1 MKALKN
7 STALVVAL
15 GLMTPHYGLAQGAAA
30 NAEAEA
36 TAEQNALAC
45 ITKGIADGL
54 TEEDAT
60 ADCKRNGGAAQ
71 GESTGY
77 VAEDSTTEE
86 AAGVDAE
93 AETNAEA
100 QADDVAEPSPEEPQI
115 PEAPA
120 AEASAEPLPE
130 TTAPDDQVEATAD
143 SGMSEED
150 AKSAAEAAIA
160 AQDQPEAEAPAQ
172 SETAKPQDDA
182 PADNAAAEVAPETNV
197 TVAPEVTVEAP
208 EPAPAEEPTP
218 TAADPEPAPATE
230 EAPVTDIAEDT
241 TADTSTAPEPEMSA
255 AAQAAET
262 LLEKALD
269 AEAGDGAPLA
279 AAALAAT
286 ADNEADAEM
295 TEETVTENTA
305 RTSDEDFSN
314 SVNGQAKASSDDEK
328 KGLTNVEKAALA
340 DLAALAVGAVLKNGS
355 EVAVNSGDRVVLQ
368 QPDGSYR
375 VIKDDG
381 ALLRQPGTTV
391 RTQSFNDGS
400 SRTISTRPDGAEIMT
415 IYDSQK
421 RIIKRTRIEPN
432 GDEYVLVDDSRG
444 AEPVEVTELPEVSV
458 TDTATATD
466 RDALAAALARQAETS
481 RSFTLSQVRQ
491 IAPVRALA
499 PAVSVENVTFATGS
513 AAIRPQQAEELAT
526 LGTAIRERIAE
537 NPREVFLVEG
547 HTDAVGSAAYNLAL
561 SDRRAESLALA
572 LTEYFDVPSENLVI
586 QGYGEEYLKISTAGA
601 EEENRRATVRRITDL
616 LRTASAE

>member
-15 GLMTPHYGLAQGAAA
+15 GLMTPHYGLAQGTAA
-30 NAEAEA
+30 NLEADIAAKED
-36 TAEQNALAC
+36 ALAC
-45 ITKGIADGL
+45 ITKGIADGM

-60 ADCKRNGGAAQ
+60 ADCQTNGGAAQ
-71 GESTGY
+71 GESAGY
-77 VAEDSTTEE
+77 VAEDPTTAA
-86 AAGVDAE
+86 AAG
-93 AETNAEA
+93 AETEASPDASADSAA
-100 QADDVAEPSPEEPQI
+100 QATAETPQM

-120 AEASAEPLPE
+120 VEGAAEVQPETVAPDVAAEAP
-130 TTAPDDQVEATAD
+130 T
-143 SGMSEED
+143 MSEAD
-150 AKSAAEAAIA
+150 AQAAAEAAIA
-160 AQDQPEAEAPAQ
+160 AQEPAQ
-172 SETAKPQDDA
+172 TEATEDA
-182 PADNAAAEVAPETNV
+182 PAEATTETNE
-197 TVAPEVTVEAP
+197 TVAPEITVEAP
-208 EPAPAEEPTP
+208 PAEALQATPVEEPAQD
-218 TAADPEPAPATE
+218 TAKAPAP
-230 EAPVTDIAEDT
+230 EAPQEPVTNIAEDT
-241 TADTSTAPEPEMSA
+241 SAQTSTAPEPEMSPEAEA
-255 AAQAAET
+255 AAQM
-262 LLEKALD
+262 LEQALE
-269 AEAGDGAPLA
+269 AEASDGAPLA

-286 ADNEADAEM
+286 TQDDAAAPM
-295 TEETVTENTA
+295 VEETVTEETA
-305 RTSDEDFSN
+305 RSSSEDFSN
-314 SVNGQAKASSDDEK
+314 SVSGKAKASDDEQ
-328 KGLTNVEKAALA
+328 KGLTNLEKAALA
-340 DLAALAVGAVLKNGS
+340 GLAALAVGAVLKNGS

-368 QPDGSYR
+368 DPDGSYR

-391 RTQSFNDGS
+391 RTQNFSDGS
-400 SRTISTRPDGAEIMT
+400 SRTVSTRPDGAEIVT

-444 AEPVEVTELPEVSV
+444 AAPVEVTELPQVNV
-458 TDTATATD
+458 TETVTATD

-499 PAVSVENVTFATGS
+499 PAVTVDNVTFASGS
-513 AAIRPQQAEELAT
+513 AAIRPEQAEELAL
-526 LGTAIRERIAE
+526 LGTAIRERIAQ

-547 HTDAVGSAAYNLAL
+547 HTDAVGSGAFNLAL

-586 QGYGEEYLKISTAGA
+586 QGYGEEYLKIATDGP

-616 LRTASAE
+616 LRTATAE

>member
-30 NAEAEA
+30 NLEADIAAEEDP
-36 TAEQNALAC
+36 LGC
-45 ITKGIADGL
+45 ITDGIANGL
-54 TEEDAT
+54 TEEAAT
-60 ADCKRNGGAAQ
+60 AECQTNGGAAK
-71 GESTGY
+71 GESAGY
-77 VAEDSTTEE
+77 VAEDPTTAE
-86 AAGVDAE
+86 AAGVEGTAPETTSE
-93 AETNAEA
+93 A
-100 QADDVAEPSPEEPQI
+100 V

-120 AEASAEPLPE
+120 PDAQPEAAEAPTMSAE
-130 TTAPDDQVEATAD
+130 EAQA
-143 SGMSEED
+143 
-150 AKSAAEAAIA
+150 AAEAAIA
-160 AQDQPEAEAPAQ
+160 AQDPVPTEAPA
-172 SETAKPQDDA
+172 DA
-182 PADNAAAEVAPETNV
+182 PAETQTEAATPEVAPETSV
-197 TVAPEVTVEAP
+197 TVAPETTVEAP
-208 EPAPAEEPTP
+208 AAETPQATPVEEPAQDTAE
-218 TAADPEPAPATE
+218 APAP
-230 EAPVTDIAEDT
+230 EASQEPVTNIADDT
-241 TADTSTAPEPEMSA
+241 SAQTSTAPEPEMSPE
-255 AAQAAET
+255 AQAASQM
-262 LLEKALD
+262 LEQALE
-269 AEAGDGAPLA
+269 AEASDGAPLA

-286 ADNEADAEM
+286 AQDDAAEPM
-295 TEETVTENTA
+295 TEETVTEDTA
-305 RTSDEDFSN
+305 RSSSEDFSN
-314 SVNGQAKASSDDEK
+314 KVGEQAKASDDEK
-328 KGLTNVEKAALA
+328 KGLTNLEKAALA
-340 DLAALAVGAVLKNGS
+340 GLAALAVGAVLKNGS

-368 QPDGSYR
+368 DPDGSYR

-391 RTQSFNDGS
+391 QTQNFSDGS
-400 SRTISTRPDGAEIMT
+400 SRTVSTRPDGAEVVT

-444 AEPVEVTELPEVSV
+444 AAPVEVTELPKVNV
-458 TDTATATD
+458 TETVTATD

-499 PAVSVENVTFATGS
+499 PAVTVDNVTFASGS
-513 AAIRPQQAEELAT
+513 AAIRPEQAEELAT
-526 LGTAIRERIAE
+526 LGTAIRDRIAE

-547 HTDAVGSAAYNLAL
+547 HTDAVGSGAFNLAL

-586 QGYGEEYLKISTAGA
+586 QGYGEEYLKIATDGP

-616 LRTASAE
+616 LRTATAE